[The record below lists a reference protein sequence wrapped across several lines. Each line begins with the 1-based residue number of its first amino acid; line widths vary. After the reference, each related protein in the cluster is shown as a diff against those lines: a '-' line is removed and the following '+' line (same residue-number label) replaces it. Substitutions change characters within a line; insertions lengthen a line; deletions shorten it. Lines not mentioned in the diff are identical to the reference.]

1 MATEDYNK
9 FLREELQD
17 PEVAAEYLSAALE
30 DGSIDQFLLALK
42 NVADSHG
49 GIGVLAGITE
59 LNRQNMYKTLSEDG
73 NPTLHSLLLILGALG
88 MRLACEPR
96 ENEAA

>member
-1 MATEDYNK
+1 MPTEDYNE
-9 FLREELQD
+9 FLTEELRD

-42 NVADSHG
+42 NVADAHG
-49 GIGVLAGITE
+49 GIGVLSDITE
-59 LNRQNMYKTLSEDG
+59 LNRQSMYKTLSEEG
-73 NPTLHSLLLILGALG
+73 NPTLHNLLLILDALG
-88 MRLACEPR
+88 MRLSCEPR